1 MSDLTL
7 IASATLL
14 GLAGATHCA
23 VMCSAACT
31 AASGRSG
38 LRVSLAFQ
46 AARLT
51 AYAAAGAL
59 AAAAVGS
66 MSTLAQFSPA
76 LRPLWTLLHAAAL
89 GLGLWLLWQGRQPAW
104 MSAVGRLPPVAPA
117 TSTAPAA
124 PAASAA
130 STGWAPV
137 NITRRLPLRAAA
149 AGSLWVLLPCGL
161 LQSALLVAA
170 LTQTAASGALAMA
183 GFAVASAPGL
193 LWAPWIWQRLGGVG
207 GLGGRGRQGRQGKL
221 AWDRALTRAAGV
233 VLAAASAWA
242 LGHGLWQRV
251 ADFCF
256 SP

>member
-1 MSDLTL
+1 MTL

-14 GLAGATHCA
+14 GLAGTTHCA

-38 LRVSLAFQ
+38 VRASLAFQ

-51 AYAAAGAL
+51 AYAVAGAL

-124 PAASAA
+124 

-137 NITRRLPLRAAA
+137 HITRRLPLRAAA

-170 LTQTAASGALAMA
+170 LTQTAVSGALAMA
-183 GFAVASAPGL
+183 GFAIASAPGL
-193 LWAPWIWQRLGGVG
+193 LWAPWIWQRLGG
-207 GLGGRGRQGRQGKL
+207 RGRQGRQGQL

-256 SP
+256 AP